1 MPTFTTI
8 AWETLFE
15 TRPRASYQNLL
26 NSNQQQQQQ
35 QFPKSYAVDDE
46 NHAKKK
52 KEMERVQTP
61 NHIFITP
68 ALYVTPQP
76 TPIPDSSSDPH
87 SPSPYV
93 VNHKRRRGDA
103 LTRPFTGFH
112 ETPPPQE
119 SRDSDSDC
127 EEVTDDVFLGAEIDR
142 NGGSVAGDGDGDDD
156 DDFFSHCCDS
166 VSVASSNGVTDFGK
180 RAESRSYVSNQG
192 EFFDADEVLS
202 SDGSVSNSSSYG
214 PRIESELR
222 ATRLSLL
229 EEIERRKTAEYAVA
243 KMYSQWQRL
252 GNLLSQT
259 GLTFPTSPNATSMQF
274 EIDSLEQFCQEL
286 VVSRFVA
293 ESIGRGEARAEA
305 EIAAEAIYELKDQE
319 ISRLRDRLQYY
330 EAANHEMSQRN
341 QEVMEVARRQR
352 QRRKSHQ
359 RWWIWGCI
367 GMSVT
372 IGASVIAYS
381 YLPQMGKPHMLPSSS
396 DSSDASCITSTGSAN
411 S

>member
-15 TRPRASYQNLL
+15 PRPRASYQNLL
-26 NSNQQQQQQ
+26 NSNQQQ
-35 QFPKSYAVDDE
+35 FPKSYAVHDE
-46 NHAKKK
+46 NDAKKKK
-52 KEMERVQTP
+52 KEMERAHTP

-93 VNHKRRRGDA
+93 ANHKRRRGDA
-103 LTRPFTGFH
+103 LTRPFSGFH

-142 NGGSVAGDGDGDDD
+142 NGGSVADDGDDDD

-202 SDGSVSNSSSYG
+202 FDGSISNSSSYG

-319 ISRLRDRLQYY
+319 ISRLQDRLQYY
-330 EAANHEMSQRN
+330 EAANREMSQRN
-341 QEVMEVARRQR
+341 QEVM
-352 QRRKSHQ
+352 
-359 RWWIWGCI
+359 
-367 GMSVT
+367 GMCLSSLVYT
-372 IGASVIAYS
+372 YIYIYIYISGFLYVLLFEAS
-381 YLPQMGKPHMLPSSS
+381 
-396 DSSDASCITSTGSAN
+396 
-411 S
+411 